1 MYFDAMDQ
9 IIGHKP
15 TTMPGSVVDSLA
27 LTQSTSESSE
37 VQDEVGETLFGD
49 VDPDETT
56 ASVDESS
63 AIVSP

>member
-1 MYFDAMDQ
+1 M
-9 IIGHKP
+9 GRKP
-15 TTMPGSVVDSLA
+15 TTMPESVVDSLA